1 MRKLIYLFGL
11 FFITLNF
18 SSCNPESLVDEPQE
32 QACCDEDEHL
42 PPPPPPPTGSG
53 D

>member
-1 MRKLIYLFGL
+1 M
-11 FFITLNF
+11 
-18 SSCNPESLVDEPQE
+18 SCTPEALAEDVKE
-32 QACCDEDEHL
+32 QACCDGESPID